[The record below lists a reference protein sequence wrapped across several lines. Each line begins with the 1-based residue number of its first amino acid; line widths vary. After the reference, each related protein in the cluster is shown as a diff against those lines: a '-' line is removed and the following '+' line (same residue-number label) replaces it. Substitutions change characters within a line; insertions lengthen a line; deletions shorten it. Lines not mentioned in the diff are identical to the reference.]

1 MVLRLS
7 RRDALRFGATAFGLA
22 TAGCLGEPID
32 GNRPRRTEERALSAE
47 EAFLTERFRNASCL
61 TNWGVS
67 PKSPST
73 QTVIVERTAEEV
85 RVEVTLTFYYT
96 TEDLEVDGASNALYV
111 VTVDSTERVRGDEI
125 SPC

>member
-1 MVLRLS
+1 MVPRFS
-7 RRDALRFGATAFGLA
+7 RRDAIRSGATAFGLA
-22 TAGCLGEPID
+22 TAGCLGEPINE
-32 GNRPRRTEERALSAE
+32 NRPRETQERALAAE

-73 QTVIVERTAEEV
+73 RTGIVERTAEEV
-85 RVEVTLTFYYT
+85 RVEVTLTYYYST
-96 TEDLEVDGASNALYV
+96 DDLEADGASNALYV
-111 VTVDSTERVRGDEI
+111 VTVDSTERIRGDEV